1 MMIFLYLSL
10 ITLSLFILIYVFEY
24 FYHIENFY
32 ICAVDFEKRKVKFV
46 SKNESSIDIK
56 MKAISKNP
64 AKLKFSKK
72 DKCLAFVG
80 KRKKHAFLILYGN
93 NFKFI
98 NYGKK

>member
-1 MMIFLYLSL
+1 
-10 ITLSLFILIYVFEY
+10 
-24 FYHIENFY
+24 
-32 ICAVDFEKRKVKFV
+32 
-46 SKNESSIDIK
+46 

-98 NYGKK
+98 INYGKK

>member
-1 MMIFLYLSL
+1 MIFLYLSL
-10 ITLSLFILIYVFEY
+10 ITLSLFVSISVLEY
-24 FYHIENFY
+24 FYHVENFY
-32 ICAVDFEKRKVKFV
+32 ICEVDFEKRKVRFV

-64 AKLKFSKK
+64 GKLKFSKK

-80 KRKKHAFLILYGN
+80 KRKKQAFLILYGN